1 VNDRMKALRFS
12 RIELKVQG
20 IARRKANHQ
29 LLRVPWDRFR
39 RAYDEYPRWQ
49 GLALWGELLNG
60 TGARGQ
66 SSVLATINKHCPGFV
81 EGRSRLQRSTPLGLH
96 LLEWVHTKKF
106 DYAKRQG
113 WLDALIFYG
122 VRHPFSRGAWAYWE
136 DYETK
141 SNPKGTVSISSFER
155 WWRTALQR
163 PLCEAANCATVA
175 AAVESYIE
183 WEAFT
188 LWLCPL
194 FFSGI
199 GLPQHALAELRRR
212 CPGICDFSDLN
223 ALRGTQTGS
232 TKWRQIA
239 KARDHHVLSRARQ
252 EGWHSKL
259 LEQVRSHPWHV
270 RLHAYAARWKHDWTR
285 SPVAPYPSLRQ
296 WKQAAAHYIN
306 SGPVPR
312 SVGPYCPNASSHISG
327 YD

>member
-1 VNDRMKALRFS
+1 MKAPRFS
-12 RIELKVQG
+12 SIELKVQG
-20 IARRKANHQ
+20 MARRKANHQ
-29 LLRVPWDRFR
+29 LLRVPWGRFH

-49 GLALWGELLNG
+49 GMALWGELVAA

-81 EGRSRLQRSTPLGLH
+81 EGRSRLQQSTPLGLH
-96 LLEWVHTKKF
+96 LLEWVHTQRF
-106 DYAKRQG
+106 GDAKQQC

-122 VRHPFSRGAWAYWE
+122 VRHPLSRGAWAYWE
-136 DYETK
+136 DCETK
-141 SNPKGTVSISSFER
+141 SKRKGTVSVPNFER
-155 WWRTALQR
+155 WWRSALQR
-163 PLCEAANCATVA
+163 PFCEGANCAAVA

-194 FFSGI
+194 FFSGV
-199 GLPQHALAELRRR
+199 GLPRHAVSELKRR
-212 CPGICDFSDLN
+212 CPGICNFSDLN

-232 TKWRQIA
+232 TKWRQIV
-239 KARDHHVLSRARQ
+239 KAGDDHVLSQARQ
-252 EGWHSKL
+252 EGWLSKL

-285 SPVAPYPSLRQ
+285 SPVPPYPSLLR
-296 WKQAAAHYIN
+296 WKQAAAQYIN

-312 SVGPYCPNASSHISG
+312 SAGPCSPNPSSHIS
-327 YD
+327 

>member
-1 VNDRMKALRFS
+1 VNDEMKAPRFS
-12 RIELKVQG
+12 SIELKVEG
-20 IARRKANHQ
+20 MARRKANHQ
-29 LLRVPWDRFR
+29 LLRVPWSRFC

-49 GLALWGELLNG
+49 GLALWGELVAG

-81 EGRSRLQRSTPLGLH
+81 EGRSRLQQSTPLGLQ

-122 VRHPFSRGAWAYWE
+122 VRHPFSQGAWAYW
-136 DYETK
+136 DDETK

-163 PLCEAANCATVA
+163 PLCERANCAAVA
-175 AAVESYIE
+175 AAVESYME
-183 WEAFT
+183 WETFT

-194 FFSGI
+194 FFSGV
-199 GLPQHALAELRRR
+199 GLPRRTLSELKRR
-212 CPGICDFSDLN
+212 CPGLCNVSDLST
-223 ALRGTQTGS
+223 LRGTQIQS
-232 TKWRQIA
+232 IKWRQIA
-239 KARDHHVLSRARQ
+239 KAGDDRVLSQARQ
-252 EGWHSKL
+252 EGWLGNL

-285 SPVAPYPSLRQ
+285 SPVPPYPSLRQ
-296 WKQAAAHYIN
+296 WKQAAAQYIS

-312 SVGPYCPNASSHISG
+312 SVAPCSPNASSHIS
-327 YD
+327 